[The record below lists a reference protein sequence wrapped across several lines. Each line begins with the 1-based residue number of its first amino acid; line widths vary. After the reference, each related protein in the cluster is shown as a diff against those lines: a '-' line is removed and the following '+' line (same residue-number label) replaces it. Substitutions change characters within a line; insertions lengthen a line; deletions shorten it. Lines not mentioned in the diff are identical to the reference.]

1 MKSEYLI
8 NIWQIVI
15 WNSHNMIN
23 SLRSYE
29 VLDWNR
35 DGKKNEDLEDQFEE
49 FANALMN
56 VRS

>member
-35 DGKKNEDLEDQFEE
+35 DGKKNEDLED
-49 FANALMN
+49 
-56 VRS
+56 

>member
-1 MKSEYLI
+1 MTSEYLI
-8 NIWQIVI
+8 NISQIVI

-23 SLRSYE
+23 TIVWDFGLKSRWKE
-29 VLDWNR
+29 KR
-35 DGKKNEDLEDQFEE
+35 RFGKLEFEE